1 MIRVMRASVPA
12 AADAPELV
20 HWNQVLDWVRE
31 RAHRLLV
38 CIVQ

>member
-1 MIRVMRASVPA
+1 MIRVVRGSVLP

-20 HWNQVLDWVRE
+20 HWNQVLDCVRE